1 MLPER
6 GGKEQQQQLSRKVS
20 AEHSVSQEEK
30 RALREQR
37 ISGVPGPFH
46 SLQSLLL
53 AFVMRSKPLACY
65 LSVAAKNSSSS
76 SAGKCPPDRLPVRL
90 RKGALQEQ
98 RISAAL
104 LRSARSK
111 AWCWPP

>member
-46 SLQSLLL
+46 SLQSLPL
-53 AFVMRSKPLACY
+53 AFVMHSKPPACY
-65 LSVAAKNSSSS
+65 LSAAAKNSSSS
-76 SAGKCPPDRLPVRL
+76 SAGKCQPNTVSVRK
-90 RKGALQEQ
+90 RKGRCESNVSPALFLWHISSQEG
-98 RISAAL
+98 
-104 LRSARSK
+104 
-111 AWCWPP
+111 